1 MGSRNGGE
9 PPLSG
14 DEVLEEQN
22 WNHADTTEISV
33 VGDECFGAVIDGSGD
48 LERIGRTEAKASAE
62 LSCEAGH
69 PMANRDDM
77 KVWIVAD
84 EHVVLVGDL
93 HSSHAEWLDG
103 QFHEG
108 QD

>member
-1 MGSRNGGE
+1 
-9 PPLSG
+9 
-14 DEVLEEQN
+14 
-22 WNHADTTEISV
+22 
-33 VGDECFGAVIDGSGD
+33 
-48 LERIGRTEAKASAE
+48 
-62 LSCEAGH
+62 
-69 PMANRDDM
+69 M